1 MSDIKVLEI
10 EVDEMTLPTNRG
22 VASPLPGVGALR
34 TLQVDSIPQLAT
46 LTNLLVITFSVDTKS
61 KYKRLKPS
69 KFLRR
74 RSGSPE
80 RNGANGNGPNRSPR
94 RDYGIL
100 FVVRGLAG
108 S

>member
-1 MSDIKVLEI
+1 M
-10 EVDEMTLPTNRG
+10 
-22 VASPLPGVGALR
+22 
-34 TLQVDSIPQLAT
+34 T
-46 LTNLLVITFSVDTKS
+46 LTNLLVIIFSVDTKW
-61 KYKRLKPS
+61 KYAWLKPL
-69 KFLRR
+69 KFQRR

-100 FVVRGLAG
+100 SVVRGLAG

>member
-1 MSDIKVLEI
+1 
-10 EVDEMTLPTNRG
+10 
-22 VASPLPGVGALR
+22 
-34 TLQVDSIPQLAT
+34 
-46 LTNLLVITFSVDTKS
+46 VITFSVDTKW

-94 RDYGIL
+94 KDYGIL